1 MKAENFRVPCFC
13 FTSTVYDRIFVFI
26 QMGDFKRYKRLFCS
40 HTNRLVRLAFLWEM
54 LYASFNTKYEIKDG
68 KVSMKYDLI
77 ALDLD
82 GTTLNPQN
90 TVSPAVKQAAAWARE
105 QGVRIVISTGRIASE
120 AAEFAE
126 MLGTSDD
133 LVSAGGAT
141 LYSLAQRTYTMRISI
156 PWEPAV
162 RAAAV
167 VERIGMVSMVYAG
180 ERMLITPYDEM
191 YFSRYKT
198 NEGFHTNK
206 KVVPSVAEYI
216 ADTHLSVDKMFC
228 RSKDPFMLANAREQ
242 IRQIPGVRVM
252 SSADDNIEVISP
264 IADKGRALERLC
276 QQYGI
281 SLDRCIAI
289 GDSENDLEMLQVV
302 GMPVA
307 MGNANDTVKA
317 IAKYITTSNAE
328 DGVAKAIYHLL
339 GKEA

>member
-1 MKAENFRVPCFC
+1 
-13 FTSTVYDRIFVFI
+13 
-26 QMGDFKRYKRLFCS
+26 
-40 HTNRLVRLAFLWEM
+40 M
-54 LYASFNTKYEIKDG
+54 LYAIFNTKYKIKDG
-68 KVSMKYDLI
+68 KVSMNYDLI

-90 TVSPAVKQAAAWARE
+90 TISPAVKEAVAWARE
-105 QGVRIVISTGRIASE
+105 QGVRVVVSTGRIASE
-120 AAEFAE
+120 AAEFTE
-126 MLGTSDD
+126 MLGITDD

-141 LYSLAQRTYTMRISI
+141 LFSVSQNTYTMRISI
-156 PWEPAV
+156 PWESAV

-216 ADTHLSVDKMFC
+216 ANTHLSVDKMFC
-228 RSKDPFMLANAREQ
+228 RCNDPVMLAHAREQ

-252 SSADDNIEVISP
+252 SSAEDNIEVISP
-264 IADKGRALERLC
+264 IADKGSALKRLC
-276 QQYGI
+276 GQYGI
-281 SLDRCIAI
+281 SMERCIAI
-289 GDSENDLEMLQVV
+289 GDSENDLEMLHAV

-307 MGNANDTVKA
+307 MGNANNAVKA
-317 IAKYITTSNAE
+317 VSQYITATNAE

-339 GKEA
+339 GKE

>member
-1 MKAENFRVPCFC
+1 
-13 FTSTVYDRIFVFI
+13 
-26 QMGDFKRYKRLFCS
+26 
-40 HTNRLVRLAFLWEM
+40 M
-54 LYASFNTKYEIKDG
+54 LYAIFDKKYKIKDG

-90 TVSPAVKQAAAWARE
+90 TISPAVKQAVAWARE
-105 QGVRIVISTGRIASE
+105 QGVRVVISTGRIASE

-126 MLGTSDD
+126 MLGTKDD
-133 LVSAGGAT
+133 LVTAGGAT
-141 LYSLAQRTYTMRISI
+141 LFSVVQNTYTMQISI

-167 VERIGMVSMVYAG
+167 VERVGMVSMVYAG

-191 YFSRYKT
+191 YFSQYKT
-198 NEGFHTNK
+198 NEGFHSNK

-216 ADTHLSVDKMFC
+216 ANTHLSIDKMFC
-228 RSKDPFMLANAREQ
+228 RSNDPVMLGYAREQ

-252 SSADDNIEVISP
+252 SSGDDNIEVISP
-264 IADKGRALERLC
+264 IADKGSALKKLC
-276 QQYGI
+276 EQYDI
-281 SLDRCIAI
+281 SMERCIAI
-289 GDSENDLEMLQVV
+289 GDSENDLEMLHAV

-307 MGNANDTVKA
+307 MGNANDAVKKVA
-317 IAKYITTSNAE
+317 RYITATNAE

-339 GKEA
+339 GKE